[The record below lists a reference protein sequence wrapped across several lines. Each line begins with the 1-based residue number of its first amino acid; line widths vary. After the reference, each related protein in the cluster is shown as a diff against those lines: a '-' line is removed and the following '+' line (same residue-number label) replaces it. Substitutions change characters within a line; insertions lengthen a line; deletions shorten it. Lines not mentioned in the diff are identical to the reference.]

1 MRTGGK
7 QDNQSEPIRGF
18 HGHNLGVRNM
28 VESTEPPAG
37 PVKGQSHR
45 KNLVFDVTSVES
57 L

>member
-18 HGHNLGVRNM
+18 HGHNLGVRYM

-37 PVKGQSHR
+37 PRQGP
-45 KNLVFDVTSVES
+45 ES
-57 L
+57 SKKSGF